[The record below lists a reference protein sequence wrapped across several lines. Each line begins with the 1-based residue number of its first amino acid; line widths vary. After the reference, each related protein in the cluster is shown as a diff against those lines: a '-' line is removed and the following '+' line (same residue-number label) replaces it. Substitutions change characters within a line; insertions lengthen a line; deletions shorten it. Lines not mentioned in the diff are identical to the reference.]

1 MSSMSGWDDL
11 TDGSM
16 TNLTERRVAWITGAG
31 KGIGRAL
38 AKRLTLNGWT
48 VAVSAR
54 TENDLASLEAECA
67 NGTVH
72 KFPLDVTDVDA
83 TTIVVKDIEAK
94 LGNINLAILNAGT
107 YQEVTASHFSREP
120 FQKLIDIN
128 LMGAVNGLSEII
140 PRFMERGFGHI
151 AVVASVAGYRGLP
164 TSAAYGASKAAL
176 INMCESLKPELD
188 ANDVK
193 LQLIN
198 PGFVKTPLTDKN
210 EFPMPFLMS
219 LDDAVE
225 RIVAGLKSNTFE
237 IRFPRRLA
245 WILTAFKLIPDTL
258 YFAITRRMSRP

>member
-1 MSSMSGWDDL
+1 
-11 TDGSM
+11 M
-16 TNLTERRVAWITGAG
+16 TNATEQRIAWITGAG

-38 AKRLTLNGWT
+38 AKRLAQDGWT

-54 TENDLASLEAECA
+54 TEDDLRSLEAECA

-72 KFPLDVTDVDA
+72 SFPLDVTDAA
-83 TTIVVKDIEAK
+83 TTTKVVKDIEAK
-94 LGNINLAILNAGT
+94 LGQINLVILNAGT
-107 YQEVTASHFSREP
+107 HLEVSASQFSRES

-128 LMGAVNGLSEII
+128 LMGTVNGLSEII
-140 PRFMERGFGHI
+140 PRFMERRAGHI

-164 TSAAYGASKAAL
+164 TSAAYGATKAAL
-176 INMCESLKPELD
+176 INMCEALKPELD

-225 RIVAGLKSNTFE
+225 RIIAGLKSNAFE

-245 WILTAFKLIPDTL
+245 WILTAFKLMPDAL
-258 YFAITRRMSRP
+258 YFAITRRMTRP

>member
-1 MSSMSGWDDL
+1 
-11 TDGSM
+11 M
-16 TNLTERRVAWITGAG
+16 TNATEQRIAWITGAG

-38 AKRLTLNGWT
+38 AKRLAQEGWT

-54 TENDLASLEAECA
+54 TEDDLRSLEVECV

-72 KFPLDVTDVDA
+72 SFPLDVADAAA
-83 TTIVVKDIEAK
+83 TTKVVKDIEAK
-94 LGNINLAILNAGT
+94 LGQINLVILNAGT
-107 YQEVTASHFSREP
+107 HQEVSASQFSREP

-128 LMGAVNGLSEII
+128 LMGTVNGLSEII
-140 PRFMERGFGHI
+140 PRFMERRAGHI

-164 TSAAYGASKAAL
+164 TSAAYGATKAAL
-176 INMCESLKPELD
+176 INMCEALKPELD

-225 RIVAGLKSNTFE
+225 RIVAGLKSNAFE

-245 WILTAFKLIPDTL
+245 WILTAFKLMPDAL
-258 YFAITRRMSRP
+258 YFAITRRMTRP